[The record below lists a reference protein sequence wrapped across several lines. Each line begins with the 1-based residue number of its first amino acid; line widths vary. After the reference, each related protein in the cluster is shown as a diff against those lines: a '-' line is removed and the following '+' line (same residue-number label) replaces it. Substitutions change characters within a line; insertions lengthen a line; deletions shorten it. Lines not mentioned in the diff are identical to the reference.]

1 MSTLKIPTILAVV
14 GTGYVWE
21 RTEVS
26 RQSLD
31 GVFCM
36 IVDLMWRIVE
46 DFARLIKKTSMNYCW
61 KGFSKSKIS
70 TTGKEK

>member
-1 MSTLKIPTILAVV
+1 MEFRFAVSTLKIPTILAVV

-36 IVDLMWRIVE
+36 IVDLMWRIVK
-46 DFARLIKKTSMNYCW
+46 DFARLIKKDIYELSLE
-61 KGFSKSKIS
+61 GFF
-70 TTGKEK
+70 